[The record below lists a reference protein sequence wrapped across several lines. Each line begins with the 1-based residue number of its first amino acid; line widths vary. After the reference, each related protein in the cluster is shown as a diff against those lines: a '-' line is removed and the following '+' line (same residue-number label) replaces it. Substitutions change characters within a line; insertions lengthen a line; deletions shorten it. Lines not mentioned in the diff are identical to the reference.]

1 MQIWVNPRQCG
12 MEVSSGPDRPINER
26 MLLAMLAAVQ
36 FTHVMDFMIMMPLGS
51 QLMRVFDISP
61 AQFSH
66 LVASYGLSAAVSGL
80 LGGFFLDRFDRR
92 PALLFLYSG
101 FALATLA
108 CALAPT
114 FSLLLVARLIAGA
127 FGGVAGSVVVSMV
140 GDVVPPERRGR
151 AMGVVMSAFP
161 LASVLGVPAGLTLAA
176 RYEWHAPFFLLAALS
191 AIILGLAYRTLP
203 SLRSSH
209 PAAHP
214 VEQMIAIVTHP
225 IHIKGFMMSAMLVF
239 AGGCIIPF
247 MAPAMVANVGLTEAQ
262 LPLIYLAG
270 GAVTFFTTP
279 WFGRLSDRHDKLQVL
294 FWLSICAA
302 VVVMVVTSL
311 PRVSIFVAMALTALF
326 MVAMSGRFSPAM
338 AMLTNAVDGR
348 YRGGFMSVNSAVQQA
363 ASGCAN
369 VVAGYLVT
377 RSATGQLVGYPRVG
391 LLSVCCFGLTVYL
404 AARLRAA
411 APHAS
416 RPGRSQP
423 TETAVAE

>member
-1 MQIWVNPRQCG
+1 

-51 QLMRVFDISP
+51 QLMRVFDMSP

-80 LGGFFLDRFDRR
+80 LGAFSSIGSIAGR
-92 PALLFLYSG
+92 PCSSSIRV

-191 AIILGLAYRTLP
+191 AIILGLAFRTLP

-209 PAAHP
+209 PAVHP

-239 AGGCIIPF
+239 AGGCVIPF
-247 MAPAMVANVGLTEAQ
+247 MAPAMVANVGSDGGSTPAH
-262 LPLIYLAG
+262 LPG
-270 GAVTFFTTP
+270 RGSRHVFTTP

-416 RPGRSQP
+416 RPGQRQP